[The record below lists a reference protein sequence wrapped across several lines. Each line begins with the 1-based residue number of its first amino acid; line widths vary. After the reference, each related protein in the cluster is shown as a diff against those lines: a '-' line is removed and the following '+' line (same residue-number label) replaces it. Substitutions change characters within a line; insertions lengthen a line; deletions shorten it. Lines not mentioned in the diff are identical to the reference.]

1 MRSRAKLPC
10 SKTQLE
16 IAIIL
21 FCCLCAFPILAAAQ
35 GAPGLNAVC
44 SSTSVCSSS
53 SDTVG
58 TSAFIDA
65 SMFVGSVPSPT
76 FCSVL
81 NDVLAHVI
89 QPTYPNGA
97 VIDARGLPGT
107 NASMACSTS
116 PWGSGSGYL
125 NVPSVVLLP
134 AGTIT
139 ISVPWVLPGN
149 TKLIGIAASGNNSL
163 LDTTIQASFS
173 SGAVLQFGDSHCPSS
188 GCQGIS
194 VEHLSISGDF
204 DEII

>member
-1 MRSRAKLPC
+1 
-10 SKTQLE
+10 
-16 IAIIL
+16 
-21 FCCLCAFPILAAAQ
+21 
-35 GAPGLNAVC
+35 
-44 SSTSVCSSS
+44 
-53 SDTVG
+53 
-58 TSAFIDA
+58 
-65 SMFVGSVPSPT
+65 
-76 FCSVL
+76 
-81 NDVLAHVI
+81 
-89 QPTYPNGA
+89 
-97 VIDARGLPGT
+97 
-107 NASMACSTS
+107 MACSTS

-125 NVPSVVLLP
+125 VVPSVVLLP

-149 TKLIGIAASGNNSL
+149 TKLIGIATSGNNSL

>member
-10 SKTQLE
+10 SETQLE

-125 NVPSVVLLP
+125 VPLGRPS
-134 AGTIT
+134 AC
-139 ISVPWVLPGN
+139 GN
-149 TKLIGIAASGNNSL
+149 DHDFRSMGFAW
-163 LDTTIQASFS
+163 
-173 SGAVLQFGDSHCPSS
+173 
-188 GCQGIS
+188 
-194 VEHLSISGDF
+194 EHKADRNRH
-204 DEII
+204 ERQQ

>member
-1 MRSRAKLPC
+1 MLSTKRLTSTGTHLGIVA
-10 SKTQLE
+10 
-16 IAIIL
+16 AL
-21 FCCLCAFPILAAAQ
+21 FCCLSAFPIRANAQ
-35 GAPGLNAVC
+35 GAQGQNAF
-44 SSTSVCSSS
+44 CSSS
-53 SDTVG
+53 PLCPTTAGS
-58 TSAFIDA
+58 SAFIDA
-65 SMFVGSVPSPT
+65 SMFVGNVTGPT

-81 NDVLAHVI
+81 NFILNS
-89 QPTYPNGA
+89 PKYPPVGA
-97 VIDARGLPGT
+97 VIDARGLPST
-107 NASMACSTS
+107 TASMTCSTS

-149 TKLIGIAASGNNSL
+149 TKLIGIATSGNNSL
-163 LDTTIQASFS
+163 LDTTIQASFG

-194 VEHLSISGDF
+194 VEPLSISGDF